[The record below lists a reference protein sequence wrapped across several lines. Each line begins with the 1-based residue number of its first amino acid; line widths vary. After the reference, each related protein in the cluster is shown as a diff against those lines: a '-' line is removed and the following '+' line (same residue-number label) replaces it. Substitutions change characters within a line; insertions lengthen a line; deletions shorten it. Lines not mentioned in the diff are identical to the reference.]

1 MRAASSSSLG
11 IDEKYPIISQVQN
24 GTLKVG
30 YTSTSTQQL
39 FNNPSQPT
47 ILNKGINKSVS
58 GTKYGKKKPVAK
70 IPDPQNFN
78 LDNEYAAKTLITMDI
93 TTTDIVTI
101 IVFLKK
107 VRKDFKKYKKF

>member
-1 MRAASSSSLG
+1 MGFRHEAGEIA
-11 IDEKYPIISQVQN
+11 Q
-24 GTLKVG
+24 
-30 YTSTSTQQL
+30 
-39 FNNPSQPT
+39 
-47 ILNKGINKSVS
+47 
-58 GTKYGKKKPVAK
+58 KKNIPVAK

-107 VRKDFKKYKKF
+107 VRKGVSVNKYI